1 MENSRLLR
9 IQVCWATPEQQ
20 QIRELELP
28 APVTLEQAVRA
39 SGILDD
45 LPDVTLADNEVGVF
59 SERRKLGDKL
69 RDGDRVEI
77 YRPLL
82 ADPKEVRRKRA
93 ELKKRK

>member
-20 QIRELELP
+20 LLVELELP
-28 APVTLEQAVRA
+28 APVTLEQAIQA
-39 SGILDD
+39 SGILEE
-45 LPDVTLADNEVGVF
+45 LPDVELKDNEVGVF
-59 SERRKLGDKL
+59 SERRCLGDSL

-93 ELKKRK
+93 GRNERK